1 MGCLEGCGVSIHG
14 GIPNLSRHS
23 SLQAA
28 PADSPVSSEIG
39 IDNVLRIL
47 PTPSVPRFVT
57 LWLCAFIPEFQR
69 SLTRGGC
76 VVFPGRAGKPNSRL
90 SWVTWSSTTVRV
102 YHRLW
107 ECSKM
112 SFLLQST
119 TCAANLWTGVLWSEW
134 FMSMTQDLNE
144 NWFHLNINANTKY
157 TGVQIYKE
165 KKHLPGQLLMALSY
179 TNKMTKGLKKKWQM
193 SF

>member
-14 GIPNLSRHS
+14 DIPNLSRHS

-107 ECSKM
+107 GFSKM
-112 SFLLQST
+112 SFGFSPSIHHLCSKFMNR
-119 TCAANLWTGVLWSEW
+119 CALKWMVHVHDSGFKWKLIS
-134 FMSMTQDLNE
+134 F
-144 NWFHLNINANTKY
+144 KY
-157 TGVQIYKE
+157 KCKYQIYRCPNIQGE
-165 KKHLPGQLLMALSY
+165 KPPPWTVAHGPQLHKQDDKRA
-179 TNKMTKGLKKKWQM
+179 
-193 SF
+193 